1 MVKFGS
7 TDNKPKVVLLLSLAT
22 SIVLDVLFLSG
33 ALLTNVSRGETA
45 YTHVD
50 MAAGSIF
57 VFVISMIISLSLWP
71 RITEWI
77 ENRETN
83 NKIPD

>member
-7 TDNKPKVVLLLSLAT
+7 TDNKPKVILLLSLAT

>member
-77 ENRETN
+77 ENREAN

>member
-7 TDNKPKVVLLLSLAT
+7 RDNRPRIVLLSSIAT
-22 SIVLDVLFLSG
+22 SIVLVVLFLSG
-33 ALLTNVSRGETA
+33 ALLTNASRGEIA
-45 YTHVD
+45 YTQVD

-71 RITEWI
+71 KIVDWLES
-77 ENRETN
+77 REKN
-83 NKIPD
+83 DKIPK

>member
-7 TDNKPKVVLLLSLAT
+7 TENKQRIVLLLSLST
-22 SIVLDVLFLSG
+22 SLMLVVLFLSG
-33 ALLTNVSRGETA
+33 ALLTNLSREEIP
-45 YTHVD
+45 YTQVD

-71 RITEWI
+71 RVTDRL
-77 ENRETN
+77 ENREKS
-83 NKIPD
+83 NKIAD

>member
-83 NKIPD
+83 NKIPN

>member
-7 TDNKPKVVLLLSLAT
+7 TDNRPRILFLLSLT
-22 SIVLDVLFLSG
+22 SSILLVVFFLSG
-33 ALLTNVSRGETA
+33 ALLTNASRGEMA
-45 YTHVD
+45 YTRVD

-71 RITEWI
+71 KIADWLEK
-77 ENRETN
+77 REKN
-83 NKIPD
+83 DKIPG

>member
-7 TDNKPKVVLLLSLAT
+7 KDNRPKIVLLLSLST
-22 SIVLDVLFLSG
+22 SALLVLLFLSG
-33 ALLTNVSRGETA
+33 ALLTNVSRGEIA

-71 RITEWI
+71 RIADWAEK
-77 ENRETN
+77 TN
-83 NKIPD
+83 YFQ

>member
-1 MVKFGS
+1 MVNFGS
-7 TDNKPKVVLLLSLAT
+7 ADNRPKVVFLLSLTT
-22 SIVLDVLFLSG
+22 SVMLDIIFLSG
-33 ALLTNVSRGETA
+33 ALLTNISRGEMA

-71 RITEWI
+71 RVADWV
-77 ENRETN
+77 ENRKTN
-83 NKIPD
+83 NRIPD